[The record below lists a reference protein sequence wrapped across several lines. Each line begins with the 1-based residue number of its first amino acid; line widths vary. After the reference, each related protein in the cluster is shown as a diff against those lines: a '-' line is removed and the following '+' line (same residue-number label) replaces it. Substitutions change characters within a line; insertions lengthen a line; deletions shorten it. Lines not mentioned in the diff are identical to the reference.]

1 MTSIGLSASRFGA
14 SAAHAVS
21 RVEDAV
27 HVSGMG
33 VDDRE
38 RRQRLRFGPPAG
50 PPLTTPPRV
59 GRPPA
64 GLLVAGAIVGA
75 AVAAAAA
82 FLLATPHAH
91 VAPGC
96 WWWTATRAGDVVPGD
111 HGCLRGYYRGGG
123 SVAEGQKAA
132 DYALAIAYNE
142 PDQPNG
148 RAPCPFRSGDAVVV
162 RYHAVFDD
170 GRTIAVID
178 DCR

>member
-1 MTSIGLSASRFGA
+1 
-14 SAAHAVS
+14 
-21 RVEDAV
+21 
-27 HVSGMG
+27 MG
-33 VDDRE
+33 IDDRE

-59 GRPPA
+59 RRLPT
-64 GLLVAGAIVGA
+64 GLLVASAFMGA
-75 AVAAAAA
+75 AAATAAA
-82 FLLATPHAH
+82 FLLATPHGH

-96 WWWTATRAGDVVPGD
+96 WWWTATRAGDVVPGGL
-111 HGCLRGYYRGGG
+111 GCLRGYYRGGG
-123 SVAEGQKAA
+123 SIAEGPRPA
-132 DYALAIAYNE
+132 DYALAIAYGE
-142 PDQPNG
+142 PDQPKG